1 MSSTYNPP
9 PELPHDVG
17 PEHQPVPNSLPAAL
31 ERAADENP
39 VWTGWDVLR
48 IAVVALATLSLF
60 GATSLAVAARVTSH
74 WKSLGDL
81 TKDALV
87 LIPAQLLSY
96 AIVFAFMYMVITRV
110 YHQPFWAG
118 VRWNQPKK
126 SWLGFVGIGI
136 ALAIFVP
143 VISSH
148 LPVPKSLPID
158 QMFQSATDAYVMMI
172 FGVAVAPLMEELFFR
187 GFLYPVLVR
196 RIGVVASIIV
206 TAALFALI
214 HSSQLGRSWS
224 ALLVIFIVGLVLTI
238 TRALRKSVG
247 ASWLVHMAY
256 NGTLSLLLFIGTDGF
271 HHMERLSR

>member
-9 PELPHDVG
+9 PELPHDLG
-17 PEHQPVPNSLPAAL
+17 SEQEPAPSSLPAAL
-31 ERAADENP
+31 ERASDESP
-39 VWTGWDVLR
+39 VWNGWDVLR

-60 GATSLAVAARVTSH
+60 GAASLAIAAKLLSH

-96 AIVFAFMYMVITRV
+96 AIVFAFMHVVVTRV
-110 YHQPFWAG
+110 YHRPFWAA

-136 ALAIFVP
+136 VLAIFVP

-196 RIGVVASIIV
+196 RIGVVAAIVV

-224 ALLVIFIVGLVLTI
+224 ALLIIFIVGLVLTI
-238 TRALRKSVG
+238 TRAVRKSVG

-256 NGTLSLLLFIGTDGF
+256 NGTLSLLLFIGTDRF
-271 HHMERLSR
+271 HHMERLSH

>member
-17 PEHQPVPNSLPAAL
+17 PEHEPVQAAL
-31 ERAADENP
+31 PGALKRAADENP
-39 VWTGWDVLR
+39 AWNGWDVLR

-60 GATSLAVAARVTSH
+60 GAAALAVASRVTSH

-81 TKDALV
+81 TRDALV

-96 AIVFAFMYMVITRV
+96 AIVFAFMYVVVTRV
-110 YHQPFWAG
+110 YHRPFWAA

-158 QMFQSATDAYVMMI
+158 QMFQTATDAYVMMI

-196 RIGVVASIIV
+196 RLGAVAAVIL

-224 ALLVIFIVGLVLTI
+224 ALLVIFIVGLVLTV

-256 NGTLSLLLFIGTDGF
+256 NGTLSLLLFIGTDHF
-271 HHMERLSR
+271 RHMDRLAQ